1 MEKEKIFH
9 ILQVNMLIF
18 SVFVQVSPS
27 CLNCCGISFRREELH
42 LYLRVQVVTSRGGQ
56 CRLCGDKLQGYSP
69 NNVLCWLSCFVS
81 AWAQQIGRL
90 RLPIEILKCKWY
102 EQVETLLLWV
112 GHRKLEG
119 AEQPT
124 FEAFAD
130 FHIAPAKDTP
140 SLHLALMAVSHA
152 E

>member
-1 MEKEKIFH
+1 LEGEERKKERKKERKRGWKEGRKKEKERKIQPKENEFDEEKREKMEKEKIFH

-90 RLPIEILKCKWY
+90 RLPIEILKCK
-102 EQVETLLLWV
+102 
-112 GHRKLEG
+112 
-119 AEQPT
+119 
-124 FEAFAD
+124 
-130 FHIAPAKDTP
+130 
-140 SLHLALMAVSHA
+140 
-152 E
+152 

>member
-1 MEKEKIFH
+1 LKEGRKKEKERKIQPKENEFDEEKREKMEKEKIFH

-90 RLPIEILKCKWY
+90 RLPIEILKCK
-102 EQVETLLLWV
+102 
-112 GHRKLEG
+112 
-119 AEQPT
+119 
-124 FEAFAD
+124 
-130 FHIAPAKDTP
+130 
-140 SLHLALMAVSHA
+140 
-152 E
+152 